1 MSRSPLP
8 HRRRISTVGGRCGNV
23 KFFVTVGFYE
33 DGTPGECFFD
43 VAKAGTQMRAVGHAM
58 AMMVSIALQ
67 HGASIST
74 ILDTLSDFSP
84 DDFPTAFAVA
94 MREAIEVGPGEVSVS
109 GAPHTPETV
118 EFSEAES
125 VRVIE
130 IEDDEEWTNPTYTP
144 HED

>member
-23 KFFVTVGFYE
+23 KFFVTVGFYD
-33 DGTPGECFFD
+33 DGRPGECFFD

-84 DDFPTAFAVA
+84 DDFPTAFAGA
-94 MREAIEVGPGEVSVS
+94 MREAIDVGAGV
-109 GAPHTPETV
+109 
-118 EFSEAES
+118 
-125 VRVIE
+125 
-130 IEDDEEWTNPTYTP
+130 
-144 HED
+144 

>member
-1 MSRSPLP
+1 MSRAPLP

-23 KFFVTVGFYE
+23 KFFVTVGFYN
-33 DGTPGECFFD
+33 DGRPGECFFD

-84 DDFPTAFAVA
+84 DDFPTAFASA
-94 MREAIEVGPGEVSVS
+94 MREAIEVGPG
-109 GAPHTPETV
+109 APHVPETV
-118 EFSEAES
+118 EPAEAEPAQ
-125 VRVIE
+125 VIE
-130 IEDDEEWTNPTYTP
+130 IEDEEEWTNPTYTP
-144 HED
+144 HEDVE

>member
-33 DGTPGECFFD
+33 DGRPGECFFD

-74 ILDTLSDFSP
+74 ILDTLGDFSE
-84 DDFPTAFAVA
+84 DDFPTAFAKA
-94 MREAIEVGPGEVSVS
+94 MREAISPTDHTQPGISAASPEDP
-109 GAPHTPETV
+109 APLDCDP
-118 EFSEAES
+118 
-125 VRVIE
+125 
-130 IEDDEEWTNPTYTP
+130 
-144 HED
+144 